1 MTPEHLIIP
10 VSAIGTTTAAMRRSS
25 RIRGV
30 PQTAPTE
37 YAIWERKAEE
47 AKLKWRRDSNVR
59 RGEDALR
66 IRLES
71 EEKAKKSDEKPKT
84 YEN

>member
-10 VSAIGTTTAAMRRSS
+10 VSAIGTATAAMRRSS

-30 PQTAPTE
+30 PQTASTE

-71 EEKAKKSDEKPKT
+71 EEKTKKSDEKPKT